1 LAHRRGAFSQVRLP
15 DWAPLAALA
24 VVLALAWVNF
34 LTSARWADQPGA
46 LHGWRKPWYAIAL
59 AVATILTI
67 VTRRQVGKPIGLG
80 RASAVTLVLTG
91 AGVLVSVL
99 LSRLPPSTWLQIP
112 FKDDWTPLYQHAVN
126 GAELTRRGVVV
137 GWNWGFLGG
146 YPTST
151 DIAQNFAALAFVPMA
166 LLGDRLG
173 YHVLHVALF
182 LAVPIYVWWDL
193 RHDDRETGLVAAGLS
208 CFFAAGF
215 FGAIGSSG
223 DTNSLVGVCCAGLAV
238 IGSRAAR
245 MGRRWGGPVMM
256 LGLTLALYSHT
267 AFFVYGLI
275 YLALEA
281 VYFRDRTAAMRLVVA
296 ATLSGIAALPVHW
309 ESLRYPAYVSFNNTV
324 YNPGAPINW
333 PVFARTI
340 YYNVEILAL
349 PHRWFNDYRSLA
361 NIWLPALAVVAF
373 GAERSRVGFFACA
386 AVLTQALLRLN
397 TSEAGAMFD
406 RIQHMLPMLTAPA
419 LAGFVLRRAGTRKL
433 AVALL
438 VVLALYVQTN
448 FTPIRHVPE
457 LRAFDPALIDRVAA
471 SDGNMVLVE
480 ISPHRDMD
488 SDPHRR
494 SQTTPF
500 DVHFEGLL
508 PGVAGQRFYSQM
520 IDGWVWNVFRGQ
532 VVGAG
537 TFAGR
542 PIAETP
548 GDAFVGEMQRW
559 GVRHLFVW
567 TDPSRDYLARNG
579 RFVER
584 WRGGL
589 WSHFELRGAD
599 VRSVVTTTGS
609 ARLRNLDFLGA
620 DIELADATAGEPVIV
635 RANYYPAWRAFLGER
650 EVALYA
656 SGGQLAFR
664 APDSGSYVVR
674 LEYPRYRWLSAVAVM
689 VFVFGSWGMARWPR
703 QASLQHSS
711 DNGLDHEG
719 SAADYTLGPAAR
731 HETKIQRRHHGQA
744 L

>member
-1 LAHRRGAFSQVRLP
+1 LP

-24 VVLALAWVNF
+24 VVLVLAWLNF

-59 AVATILTI
+59 VAATVLTI
-67 VTRRQVGKPIGLG
+67 VTRRQVGTPVRLGL
-80 RASAVTLVLTG
+80 APAATLVVTG
-91 AGVLVSVL
+91 AGVLVTAL

-126 GAELTRRGVVV
+126 GAELARRGVVV

-193 RHDDRETGLVAAGLS
+193 RHDDRETGLVAAGLA
-208 CFFAAGF
+208 CFVASGF

-223 DTNSLVGVCCAGLAV
+223 DTNSLVGVCCAGLGM

-275 YLALEA
+275 FLALEA

-296 ATLSGIAALPVHW
+296 ATVSAIAALPVHW
-309 ESLRYPAYVSFNNTV
+309 ESLRYPDYVSFNNTV

-333 PVFARTI
+333 SVFARTI

-361 NIWLPALAVVAF
+361 NIWLPALAVVAL

-397 TSEAGAMFD
+397 TSEAGAVFD

-419 LAGFVLRRAGTRKL
+419 LAGFVLHRAGTGKL

-448 FTPIRHVPE
+448 FAPIRHVPD

-494 SQTTPF
+494 SPTTPF

-508 PGVAGQRFYSQM
+508 PDVAGQRFYSQM

-542 PIAETP
+542 AIAETP
-548 GDAFVGEMQRW
+548 RDTFVEEMQRW

-567 TDPSRDYLARNG
+567 TDASREYLAG
-579 RFVER
+579 DTRFVDR
-584 WRGGL
+584 WHGGL

-599 VRSVVTTTGS
+599 VRSVVTATGS

-620 DIELADATAGEPVIV
+620 DVELTNATAGEPVIV

-664 APDSGSYVVR
+664 APESGSYVVR
-674 LEYPRYRWLSAVAVM
+674 LAYPRYGWLSLVGVVA
-689 VFVFGSWGMARWPR
+689 FGVGAWGMARWPR
-703 QASLQHSS
+703 QQSTQHSS
-711 DNGLDHEG
+711 DVGLASQE
-719 SAADYTLGPAAR
+719 SSADYRLGPAAR
-731 HETKIQRRHHGQA
+731 RDSKVQQQHHGPA